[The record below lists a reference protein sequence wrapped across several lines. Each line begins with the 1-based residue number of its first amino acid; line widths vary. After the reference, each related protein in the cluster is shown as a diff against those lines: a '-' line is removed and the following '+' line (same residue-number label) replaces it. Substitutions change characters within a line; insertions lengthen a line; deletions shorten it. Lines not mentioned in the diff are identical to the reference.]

1 MLKIY
6 YNLLF
11 KSFSKYIFR
20 GFLCTAVLSL
30 PMADLEAKNEIKNE
44 VADLQTTQQS
54 RKVSGVVLDTNN
66 QPLVGATIL
75 QKGTSNGVITNLE
88 GRFTIDLNGN
98 APVLEI
104 SYLGYV
110 TETVKVGSRN
120 TIKVILNEAAE
131 QIDEVV
137 VVGYGKS
144 SVKRLTSAISTVKGD
159 KLTNLPNTNLI
170 SSLEGRA
177 SGVFIQS
184 AGGEPGALPTISI
197 RGGGD
202 PLYVIDGIPSSK
214 AEFSVLS
221 PSDIESFSIL
231 KDAAASAVYGARA
244 GNGIVMV
251 TTKKGSDGKVKITYN
266 GSYAMSSP
274 TESIDFLENWEVAEA
289 WDRAA
294 IYRGN
299 KPSYMK
305 LDNDGSLYWPV
316 GRLDSIKNG
325 IFNTTTGNTDWN
337 ELLFRKFAPSQ
348 THNVSI
354 NGGNKTTH
362 YYMSARYYTLGGI
375 YNTNISKNDRL
386 NVRMHVDH
394 YFEGIGL
401 RLDGDVSFS
410 QNKVK
415 YPPHGL
421 YTIWTHVA
429 RLNALGRCFNVDGNP
444 TGGQENPYVEID
456 PSAGY
461 RKTDTRYSN
470 YNLAVTWDVPKVKG
484 LSVGALVRY
493 NLYDNYGK
501 DWYANESGVGPVWD
515 WNNDPI
521 DLGKPR
527 LSEKVDRSNEITTEF
542 RIDYNRTF
550 AEAHTIGATAVFNSW
565 QYDSNN
571 LGASRKEY
579 ETGVIEQINGG
590 PSSTAENSGT
600 ANEHGRM
607 GLVGRVKYDYKM
619 RYLLGFSFRY
629 DGSDKFPK
637 NKRWGFFPSIEA
649 GWNVDKEPFMTPILE
664 QGWLDGFKLR
674 FSWGK
679 IGLDNVDDFAYL
691 AVYKKGHDFYEGNLW
706 NSTLYEGG
714 LVSQDLTWYTR
725 NTINIGVDAEFFKRR
740 LTLGFDYF
748 YYRTTG
754 YLASPQDQYTTP
766 LGTGLPKIK
775 TNSAHRRAGYELN
788 MNWSD
793 KIGRDFSYN
802 VGFNLSQ
809 YDELW
814 EKKYDEIEADLKNP
828 LRRLT
833 HQKSYFDLLY
843 VSNGLY
849 QNMDEILNNPR
860 PTASS
865 QLRAGDIAYKDM
877 NGDGKIDSND
887 QVREG
892 SPRFPHTTYGISLGA
907 SYKGFSL
914 DVLFQGTGARD
925 MLLESFNRK
934 FNSNQIG
941 LVGSNQFWYPGN
953 NGEILYPRYTDNA
966 QENGGNNNLNST
978 YWLLDASYFRLKN
991 LKIGYD
997 LKYSLLK
1004 KLDFLSQFEIYVSGN
1019 NLLTFSPT
1027 KKYHI
1032 DPEDGRDD
1040 DAMGQVGYP
1049 VQKIIQFG
1057 INLTF

>member
-6 YNLLF
+6 CNLLF
-11 KSFSKYIFR
+11 TSFSKYIFR

-75 QKGTSNGVITNLE
+75 QKGTSNGVITNL
-88 GRFTIDLNGN
+88 FTIDLNRN

-354 NGGNKTTH
+354 NK
-362 YYMSARYYTLGGI
+362 A
-375 YNTNISKNDRL
+375 
-386 NVRMHVDH
+386 
-394 YFEGIGL
+394 
-401 RLDGDVSFS
+401 
-410 QNKVK
+410 
-415 YPPHGL
+415 
-421 YTIWTHVA
+421 A
-429 RLNALGRCFNVDGNP
+429 
-444 TGGQENPYVEID
+444 
-456 PSAGY
+456 
-461 RKTDTRYSN
+461 
-470 YNLAVTWDVPKVKG
+470 
-484 LSVGALVRY
+484 
-493 NLYDNYGK
+493 
-501 DWYANESGVGPVWD
+501 
-515 WNNDPI
+515 
-521 DLGKPR
+521 
-527 LSEKVDRSNEITTEF
+527 
-542 RIDYNRTF
+542 
-550 AEAHTIGATAVFNSW
+550 
-565 QYDSNN
+565 
-571 LGASRKEY
+571 
-579 ETGVIEQINGG
+579 
-590 PSSTAENSGT
+590 
-600 ANEHGRM
+600 
-607 GLVGRVKYDYKM
+607 
-619 RYLLGFSFRY
+619 
-629 DGSDKFPK
+629 
-637 NKRWGFFPSIEA
+637 
-649 GWNVDKEPFMTPILE
+649 
-664 QGWLDGFKLR
+664 
-674 FSWGK
+674 
-679 IGLDNVDDFAYL
+679 
-691 AVYKKGHDFYEGNLW
+691 
-706 NSTLYEGG
+706 
-714 LVSQDLTWYTR
+714 
-725 NTINIGVDAEFFKRR
+725 DA
-740 LTLGFDYF
+740 
-748 YYRTTG
+748 
-754 YLASPQDQYTTP
+754 
-766 LGTGLPKIK
+766 
-775 TNSAHRRAGYELN
+775 
-788 MNWSD
+788 
-793 KIGRDFSYN
+793 
-802 VGFNLSQ
+802 
-809 YDELW
+809 
-814 EKKYDEIEADLKNP
+814 
-828 LRRLT
+828 
-833 HQKSYFDLLY
+833 
-843 VSNGLY
+843 
-849 QNMDEILNNPR
+849 
-860 PTASS
+860 
-865 QLRAGDIAYKDM
+865 
-877 NGDGKIDSND
+877 
-887 QVREG
+887 
-892 SPRFPHTTYGISLGA
+892 
-907 SYKGFSL
+907 
-914 DVLFQGTGARD
+914 
-925 MLLESFNRK
+925 
-934 FNSNQIG
+934 
-941 LVGSNQFWYPGN
+941 
-953 NGEILYPRYTDNA
+953 
-966 QENGGNNNLNST
+966 
-978 YWLLDASYFRLKN
+978 
-991 LKIGYD
+991 
-997 LKYSLLK
+997 
-1004 KLDFLSQFEIYVSGN
+1004 
-1019 NLLTFSPT
+1019 
-1027 KKYHI
+1027 
-1032 DPEDGRDD
+1032 
-1040 DAMGQVGYP
+1040 
-1049 VQKIIQFG
+1049 
-1057 INLTF
+1057 